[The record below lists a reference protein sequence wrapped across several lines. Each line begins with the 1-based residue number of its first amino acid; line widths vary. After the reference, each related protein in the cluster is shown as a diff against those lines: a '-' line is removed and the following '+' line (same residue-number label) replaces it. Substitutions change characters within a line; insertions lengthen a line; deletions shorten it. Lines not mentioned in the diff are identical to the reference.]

1 MEIFTDIIQILKQ
14 PWPWYVAGPIIG
26 ICVPLLLLAGNKS
39 LGISSSL
46 REICAAIIPGNI
58 AFLKFNWKAQKWNLV
73 FILGLVVSGFVGG
86 VLLKN
91 DEPVNI
97 AASTKEMLIEY
108 GITDQSGIM
117 PASVF
122 NFESLFNV
130 SGFILIVIGGFLVG
144 FGTRWAGGCTS
155 GHGIFGLA
163 TFQIP
168 SLIATITFFAFGIL
182 TSWFL
187 LPVILKL

>member
-1 MEIFTDIIQILKQ
+1 M
-14 PWPWYVAGPIIG
+14 
-26 ICVPLLLLAGNKS
+26 CVPLLLLAGNKS

-46 REICAAIIPGNI
+46 REICAAIIPGNVI
-58 AFLKFNWKAQKWNLV
+58 FLKFDWRAQRWNLV

-97 AASTKEMLIEY
+97 AASTKAMLIEY

-163 TFQIP
+163 TFQIS

>member
-1 MEIFTDIIQILKQ
+1 MFNDILYLLKQ
-14 PWPWYVAGPIIG
+14 PWPWYVAGPIVG

-46 REICAAIIPGNI
+46 REICAAIIPGNVT
-58 AFLKFNWKAQKWNLV
+58 FLKYNWKAQRWNLV
-73 FILGLVVSGFVGG
+73 FVFGLVVSGFVGG
-86 VLLKN
+86 FLLKN
-91 DEPVNI
+91 DKPVNI
-97 AASTKEMLIEY
+97 ATSTKEMLVEY
-108 GITDQSGIM
+108 GISDQSGIM
-117 PASVF
+117 PLSVF

-155 GHGIFGLA
+155 GHGIFGLS
-163 TFQIP
+163 TFQLP
-168 SLIATITFFAFGIL
+168 SLVATITFFAFGIL

-187 LPVILKL
+187 LPLILKF

>member
-1 MEIFTDIIQILKQ
+1 MNNEIIHLLKQ

-46 REICAAIIPGNI
+46 REICAAIIPGNVP
-58 AFLKFNWKAQKWNLV
+58 FLKYNWKAQRWNLV
-73 FILGLVVSGFVGG
+73 FIFGLVVSGFVGG

-91 DEPVNI
+91 DKPVNI
-97 AASTKEMLIEY
+97 ATSTKEMLVEY

-117 PASVF
+117 PLSVF

-155 GHGIFGLA
+155 GHGIFGLS
-163 TFQIP
+163 TFQLP
-168 SLIATITFFAFGIL
+168 SLVATITFFAFGIL

-187 LPVILKL
+187 LPLILKL